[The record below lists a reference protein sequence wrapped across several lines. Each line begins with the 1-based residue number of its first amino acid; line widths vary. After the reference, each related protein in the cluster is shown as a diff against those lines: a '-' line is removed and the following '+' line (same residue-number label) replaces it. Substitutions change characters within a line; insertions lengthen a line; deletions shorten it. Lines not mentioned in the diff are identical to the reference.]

1 MIEYKGIKWY
11 YYQGAL
17 FPRVPPHY
25 EIFLTQKEQKE
36 LLKIAKA
43 LFLRYTNEW
52 DRNSGEFWYI
62 IKDKD
67 ENLEQYNSNNRRKI
81 RKGLKNCIVKKVS
94 NQEIARNGY
103 EVYLEALK
111 SYKTDLKPI
120 SQDNFYKNMINANG
134 YDYFAVYENRG
145 YRMIAYSSNRL
156 QNNMV
161 NYTTIKFHPDYL
173 KLYPSYALF
182 YKMNEYYL
190 NEKKVLYVNDGAR
203 SISHQTNIQNFLIQK
218 FNFRKA
224 YCKLNIIYRWD
235 IGLVVKI
242 LYPFRQ
248 IFNSFDNKIFNKMEV
263 LLKQEEI
270 RRSFKFTVL
279 ED

>member
-1 MIEYKGIKWY
+1 
-11 YYQGAL
+11 
-17 FPRVPPHY
+17 
-25 EIFLTQKEQKE
+25 
-36 LLKIAKA
+36 
-43 LFLRYTNEW
+43 
-52 DRNSGEFWYI
+52 
-62 IKDKD
+62 
-67 ENLEQYNSNNRRKI
+67 
-81 RKGLKNCIVKKVS
+81 
-94 NQEIARNGY
+94 
-103 EVYLEALK
+103 
-111 SYKTDLKPI
+111 
-120 SQDNFYKNMINANG
+120 MINANG

-145 YRMIAYSSNRL
+145 YKMIAYSSNRL

-203 SISHQTNIQNFLIQK
+203 SISHQTNIQDFLIQK

-224 YCKLNIIYRWD
+224 YCKLNIAYRWD
-235 IGLVVKI
+235 IGLIVKI

-248 IFNSFDNKIFNKMEV
+248 IFNSFDNKIFNKIEV

-270 RRSFKFTVL
+270 RRSFKFTVV